1 MKLPIQPQGSAIP
14 AEGTKAAVYAL
25 LMQMREQAS
34 DVNNDAAR
42 NDIGE
47 LAIALQDSGVLQDL
61 NCWALI
67 MDEVRCELAAQH
79 EARGK
84 LIPFPIRH

>member
-1 MKLPIQPQGSAIP
+1 MKLPSQPQGLSIP
-14 AEGTKAAVYAL
+14 ADGTKAAVYAL
-25 LMQMREQAS
+25 LKVMREQAS

-42 NDIGE
+42 NEMGE
-47 LAIALQDSGVLQDL
+47 LAIALQDAGILQDL

-67 MDEVRCELAAQH
+67 MDEVRCELAAQI
-79 EARGK
+79 ESRGK